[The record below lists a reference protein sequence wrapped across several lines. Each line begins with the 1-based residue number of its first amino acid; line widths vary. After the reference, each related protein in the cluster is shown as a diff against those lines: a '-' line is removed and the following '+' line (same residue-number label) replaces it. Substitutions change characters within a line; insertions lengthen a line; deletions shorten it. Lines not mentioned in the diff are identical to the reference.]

1 MAGEFS
7 FPPVLSD
14 VATLVSTLVLATK
27 PHQHSLLRATK
38 TMSSLAAILIFTALF
53 AFFTYACIIADP
65 ESSTIAGFFM
75 KDLPSLLFQQLERII
90 GKKGVATVEK

>member
-1 MAGEFS
+1 
-7 FPPVLSD
+7 
-14 VATLVSTLVLATK
+14 
-27 PHQHSLLRATK
+27 
-38 TMSSLAAILIFTALF
+38 MSSLAAILIFTALF

-90 GKKGVATVEK
+90 GKKGVATVEKWTDRSLQLVYLVVVLGSWSIIFT